1 MLEITANREKYKD
14 FLLCFGYWAAIGLVV
29 LLVVKYLLSAL
40 TPFIIALFVAGFTQP
55 LANKIAKNGR
65 VKKRAVSV
73 VLALLVYIVVVGLVV
88 SLAAG
93 VISALISWASNL
105 PTLFTETISPWLTRE
120 GNELVAL
127 IGRFNPEIYSVLDNT
142 WPDMVS
148 TIGSTLMNV
157 SVSIISWASSV
168 GTRLPGIMLAAVI
181 CVIATAFLA
190 SDYDHIMGVMGKKLP
205 GNVVRTISKAKEAF
219 HTIIGNYL
227 KGYSKI
233 LLMTFAEI
241 SVGLLIVGFDNA
253 LLIAAIIAVFDILP
267 IVGSGLV
274 LLPWTI
280 IKFIQGHVAKG
291 IGLAILYVVVIVVR
305 QIAEPKIVGKQV
317 GLHPLLTLVCM
328 WVGLKVFG
336 GVGMFA
342 LPISLLVILDLKNS
356 GIILTPKP
364 STAAEADDDK
374 LKELVE

>member
-1 MLEITANREKYKD
+1 MLKITANREKYKD

-29 LLVVKYLLSAL
+29 LLVVKYLLGAL
-40 TPFIIALFVAGFTQP
+40 TPFIIALFVAAFTQP
-55 LANKIAKNGR
+55 LASRIAKNGR
-65 VKKRAVSV
+65 IKKRAISV
-73 VLALLVYIVVVGLVV
+73 ILALLVYFVVVALVV

-93 VISALISWASNL
+93 IISAVISWASNL

-120 GNELVAL
+120 GNELVAF
-127 IGRFNPEIYSVLDNT
+127 IGKFNPDIYTVLDNT

-157 SVSIISWASSV
+157 SVSVISWASSV
-168 GTRLPGIMLAAVI
+168 GTRLPGIMLATVI

-190 SDYDHIMGVMGKKLP
+190 SDYDHIMGVMEQKLP
-205 GNVVRTISKAKEAF
+205 DTAVRTIRKAKEAF
-219 HTIIGNYL
+219 HTIITNYL

-233 LLMTFAEI
+233 LLLTFTEI
-241 SVGLLIVGFDNA
+241 SIGLLIIGFDNA

-280 IKFIQGHVAKG
+280 IKFIQGHVVKG
-291 IGLAILYVVVIVVR
+291 IGLAILYLVVIVVR

-317 GLHPLLTLVCM
+317 GLHPLLTLICM

-356 GIILTPKP
+356 GIILTPK
-364 STAAEADDDK
+364 AEKVPEVNDM
-374 LKELVE
+374 KELEE

>member
-1 MLEITANREKYKD
+1 MLKITANREKYKD

-29 LLVVKYLLSAL
+29 LLVVKYLLGAL
-40 TPFIIALFVAGFTQP
+40 TPFIIALFVAAFTQP
-55 LANKIAKNGR
+55 LASRIAKNGR
-65 VKKRAVSV
+65 IKKRAISV
-73 VLALLVYIVVVGLVV
+73 ILALLVYFVVVALVV

-93 VISALISWASNL
+93 IISAVISWASNL
-105 PTLFTETISPWLTRE
+105 PPLFTETISPWLTQE
-120 GNELVAL
+120 GNELVAF
-127 IGRFNPEIYSVLDNT
+127 IGKFNPDIYTVLDTT

-157 SVSIISWASSV
+157 SVSVISWASSV
-168 GTRLPGIMLAAVI
+168 GTRLPGIMLATVI

-190 SDYDHIMGVMGKKLP
+190 SDYDHIMGVLEQKLP
-205 GNVVRTISKAKEAF
+205 YTAVRTIRKAKEAF
-219 HTIIGNYL
+219 HTIITNYL

-233 LLMTFAEI
+233 LLLTFTEI
-241 SVGLLIVGFDNA
+241 SIGLLIIGFDNA

-280 IKFIQGHVAKG
+280 IKFIQGHVVKG
-291 IGLAILYVVVIVVR
+291 VGLAILYLVVIVVR

-317 GLHPLLTLVCM
+317 GLHPLLTLICM

-342 LPISLLVILDLKNS
+342 LPISLLVILDLKNG
-356 GIILTPKP
+356 GIILTPK
-364 STAAEADDDK
+364 AEKVPEVNDM
-374 LKELVE
+374 KELEE

>member
-1 MLEITANREKYKD
+1 MLKITANREKYKN

-29 LLVVKYLLSAL
+29 LLVVKYLLGAL
-40 TPFIIALFVAGFTQP
+40 TPFIIALFVAAFTQP
-55 LANKIAKNGR
+55 LANRIAKNGR
-65 VKKRAVSV
+65 IKKRAISV
-73 VLALLVYIVVVGLVV
+73 ILALLVYIVIMALVV

-93 VISALISWASNL
+93 LISAIINWASNL

-120 GNELVAL
+120 GNELVEL
-127 IGRFNPEIYSVLDNT
+127 IGKFNPDIYTVLDTT

-148 TIGSTLMNV
+148 TIGSSLMDISV
-157 SVSIISWASSV
+157 SVISWASSV
-168 GTRLPGIMLAAVI
+168 GTRLPGIMLATVI

-190 SDYDHIMGVMGKKLP
+190 SDYDHIMGVLEQKLP
-205 GNVVRTISKAKEAF
+205 DTVVNTIRKAKEAF
-219 HTIIGNYL
+219 HTIIANYL

-233 LLMTFAEI
+233 LLLTFAEI
-241 SVGLLIVGFDNA
+241 SIGLVIIGFDNA

-280 IKFIQGHVAKG
+280 IKFIQGHIAKG
-291 IGLAILYVVVIVVR
+291 IGLAILYLVVIIVR

-317 GLHPLLTLVCM
+317 GLHPLLTLICM

-356 GIILTPKP
+356 GIILTPK
-364 STAAEADDDK
+364 ADEAPEANDM
-374 LKELVE
+374 KELEE